1 MERSERT
8 GRDLF
13 PVSLSIDGETV
24 IVIGGGRV
32 AERKIEALVSCGAR
46 VTVIAP
52 LLSDAVTGL
61 VADGRVTHHERVY
74 ERGDLAGA
82 FLAISAVDDEALG
95 ASVSAEAREL
105 NIPVNVVDRPELC
118 TFAVPAVARRGRLM
132 LAVSTGGASPA
143 WAGLIK
149 SRLLNDFGEEYAR
162 LFDALASV
170 RRRCMETISDPE
182 RRGAVLRRLADESL
196 VRIARDMDRDALEEE
211 LWRRINEWMKE

>member
-1 MERSERT
+1 
-8 GRDLF
+8 
-13 PVSLSIDGETV
+13 
-24 IVIGGGRV
+24 
-32 AERKIEALVSCGAR
+32 